1 MKIWNIEIKNL
12 YLSWLHRVCNNTIL
26 TDGSGK
32 YLINIFVIMR
42 YYDYDNNGN
51 PRDFIDEN
59 RIFWKYIG
67 KGLGGCDHWMGR
79 QE

>member
-1 MKIWNIEIKNL
+1 
-12 YLSWLHRVCNNTIL
+12 
-26 TDGSGK
+26 
-32 YLINIFVIMR
+32 MR

-59 RIFWKYIG
+59 RIIWKYIG

-79 QE
+79 HV